1 MGAAAMLLQ
10 CAPHGA
16 FEPPARAAYP
26 ARLRGRGV
34 NIIGLGLREFW
45 QRLRAPP
52 DALMLE
58 LGAGGELLVAKL
70 RAGLSLALLLLPLVN
85 IVTGE
90 YMPTEGIAGMFGVI
104 LAVAASQ
111 VLLLLARHQ
120 RRFRWLPWLTTSYDV
135 TLTTFVLA
143 LLALSS
149 LAASLNSMVVWAFY
163 LVAVCMTALRNDGRL
178 TLYTGALAMLQYAAL
193 AAAVFALAQTP
204 EQLASADYGT
214 ARLSNVLQRV
224 LLIAIVTAITAAVV
238 YRMQRLVELSGTDG
252 LTGLPNRTLLVH
264 HFPALLE
271 GAREHGGSL
280 ALGLI
285 NLDYFRRI
293 NDEAGHATGDR
304 ALRHAVDVLREGLE
318 AGDLL
323 VRLGGEEFVLLM
335 PLPTGRAW
343 ERLEALRRDLA
354 TRPFVADADADPL
367 RITFSAGLACWPQDG
382 ADLSQMMRR
391 ADLRLSRAKLEGRN
405 RVVVR

>member
-1 MGAAAMLLQ
+1 M
-10 CAPHGA
+10 
-16 FEPPARAAYP
+16 
-26 ARLRGRGV
+26 
-34 NIIGLGLREFW
+34 NNIGLGLREFW
-45 QRLRAPP
+45 QQLRAPP

-70 RAGLSLALLLLPLVN
+70 RAALSLALLLLPLVN

-111 VLLLLARHQ
+111 VLLLLARQQ
-120 RRFRWLPWLTTSYDV
+120 RRFRWLPWVTTSYDV
-135 TLTTFVLA
+135 SLTTFVLA
-143 LLALSS
+143 LLAPSS

-214 ARLSNVLQRV
+214 ARVSNVLQRV

-238 YRMQRLVELSGTDG
+238 YRMQRLVELSGSDG

-293 NDEAGHATGDR
+293 NDEAGHAIGDR
-304 ALRHAVDVLREGLE
+304 ALRHAVGVLREGLE
-318 AGDLL
+318 EGDLL

-335 PLPTGRAW
+335 PLPAGRAW

>member
-1 MGAAAMLLQ
+1 MNN
-10 CAPHGA
+10 
-16 FEPPARAAYP
+16 F
-26 ARLRGRGV
+26 
-34 NIIGLGLREFW
+34 GLGLREFW
-45 QRLRAPP
+45 QQLRAPP

-58 LGAGGELLVAKL
+58 FGAGGELLVAKL

-90 YMPTEGIAGMFGVI
+90 YMPSEGIAGMFGVI

-111 VLLLLARHQ
+111 ILLLLARQQ

-135 TLTTFVLA
+135 SLTTLVLA
-143 LLALSS
+143 LLAPSS
-149 LAASLNSMVVWAFY
+149 LAASLNSMVVWVFY

-214 ARLSNVLQRV
+214 ARLSNVLQRL
-224 LLIAIVTAITAAVV
+224 LLIAIVTAITATVV

-264 HFPALLE
+264 RFPGLQDD
-271 GAREHGGSL
+271 AREHGGSL

-293 NDEAGHATGDR
+293 NDEVGHAIGDR
-304 ALRHAVDVLREGLE
+304 ALRHAVGVLREGLE
-318 AGDLL
+318 EGDLL

-343 ERLEALRRDLA
+343 ERLEALRRSLA
-354 TRPFVADADADPL
+354 TRPFIASADADPL
-367 RITFSAGLACWPQDG
+367 RITFSAGLASWPQDG

-391 ADLRLSRAKLEGRN
+391 ADLRLSRAKQEGRN

>member
-1 MGAAAMLLQ
+1 M
-10 CAPHGA
+10 
-16 FEPPARAAYP
+16 
-26 ARLRGRGV
+26 
-34 NIIGLGLREFW
+34 NKIGLELREFW
-45 QRLRAPP
+45 QQLRAPP

-70 RAGLSLALLLLPLVN
+70 RAALSLALLLLPLVN

-111 VLLLLARHQ
+111 VLLLLARQQ
-120 RRFRWLPWLTTSYDV
+120 RRFRWLPWVTTSYDV
-135 TLTTFVLA
+135 SLTTFVLA
-143 LLALSS
+143 LLAPSS

-214 ARLSNVLQRV
+214 ARVSNVLQRV

-264 HFPALLE
+264 HFPALLD
-271 GAREHGGSL
+271 GAREQGGSL

-285 NLDYFRRI
+285 NLDFFRRI

-304 ALRHAVDVLREGLE
+304 ALRHAAGVLREGLE
-318 AGDLL
+318 PGDLL

-335 PLPTGRAW
+335 PLPAGRAW

-354 TRPFVADADADPL
+354 TRPFVADADADADPL
-367 RITFSAGLACWPQDG
+367 RITFSAGLASCPQDG
-382 ADLSQMMRR
+382 ADLSQLMRR
-391 ADLRLSRAKLEGRN
+391 ADLRLSQAKLEGRN
-405 RVVVR
+405 RVVAR

>member
-1 MGAAAMLLQ
+1 M
-10 CAPHGA
+10 H
-16 FEPPARAAYP
+16 
-26 ARLRGRGV
+26 
-34 NIIGLGLREFW
+34 NIGLGLRECW

-70 RAGLSLALLLLPLVN
+70 RAVLSLVLLLLPLVN

-90 YMPTEGIAGMFGVI
+90 YMPSEGIAGMFGVI

-111 VLLLLARHQ
+111 VLLLLAHQQ

-135 TLTTFVLA
+135 SLTTFVLA
-143 LLALSS
+143 LLAPSS
-149 LAASLNSMVVWAFY
+149 LAASINSMVVWAFY
-163 LVAVCMTALRNDGRL
+163 LVAICITALRNDGRL
-178 TLYTGALAMLQYAAL
+178 TIYTGALAILQYAAL
-193 AAAVFALAQTP
+193 AAVVFALAQTP

-214 ARLSNVLQRV
+214 ARLSNVLQRL

-280 ALGLI
+280 TLGLI

-293 NDEAGHATGDR
+293 NDQAGHAIGDR
-304 ALRHAVDVLREGLE
+304 ALRHAVEVLREGLE

-354 TRPFVADADADPL
+354 VRPFLADADANPL

>member
-1 MGAAAMLLQ
+1 MNNL
-10 CAPHGA
+10 
-16 FEPPARAAYP
+16 
-26 ARLRGRGV
+26 
-34 NIIGLGLREFW
+34 GLELREFW
-45 QRLRAPP
+45 QQLRAPP

-70 RAGLSLALLLLPLVN
+70 RAALSLALLLLPLVN

-111 VLLLLARHQ
+111 VLLMLARQQ
-120 RRFRWLPWLTTSYDV
+120 RRFRWLPWVTTSYDV
-135 TLTTFVLA
+135 SLTTFVLV
-143 LLALSS
+143 LLAPSS

-178 TLYTGALAMLQYAAL
+178 TLYAGALAMLQYAAL

-204 EQLASADYGT
+204 EQLASVDYGT

-224 LLIAIVTAITAAVV
+224 LLIAIVTAIVAAVV

-264 HFPALLE
+264 HFPALLD

-304 ALRHAVDVLREGLE
+304 ALRHAVGVLREGLE

-354 TRPFVADADADPL
+354 TRPFVADAGADPL

-391 ADLRLSRAKLEGRN
+391 ADLRLSRAKQEGRN

>member
-1 MGAAAMLLQ
+1 M
-10 CAPHGA
+10 
-16 FEPPARAAYP
+16 
-26 ARLRGRGV
+26 

>member
-1 MGAAAMLLQ
+1 M
-10 CAPHGA
+10 
-16 FEPPARAAYP
+16 
-26 ARLRGRGV
+26 
-34 NIIGLGLREFW
+34 NNIGLGLREFW
-45 QRLRAPP
+45 QQLRAPP

-70 RAGLSLALLLLPLVN
+70 RAALSLALLLLPLVN

-104 LAVAASQ
+104 LAVIASQ
-111 VLLLLARHQ
+111 VLLLLARQQ

-135 TLTTFVLA
+135 TLTTLVLA

-163 LVAVCMTALRNDGRL
+163 LIAVCMTALRNDGRL

-193 AAAVFALAQTP
+193 ATAVFALAQTP
-204 EQLASADYGT
+204 EQLASVDYGT

-264 HFPALLE
+264 HFPALLD

-304 ALRHAVDVLREGLE
+304 ALRHAVGVLREGLE
-318 AGDLL
+318 DGDLL

-354 TRPFVADADADPL
+354 TRPFVADAEADPV

>member
-1 MGAAAMLLQ
+1 MNN
-10 CAPHGA
+10 
-16 FEPPARAAYP
+16 F
-26 ARLRGRGV
+26 
-34 NIIGLGLREFW
+34 GLGLREFW
-45 QRLRAPP
+45 QQLRAPP

-58 LGAGGELLVAKL
+58 FGAGGELLVAKL

-90 YMPTEGIAGMFGVI
+90 FMPTEGIAGMFGVI

-111 VLLLLARHQ
+111 ILLLLARQQ

-135 TLTTFVLA
+135 SLTTLVLA
-143 LLALSS
+143 LLAPSS

-178 TLYTGALAMLQYAAL
+178 TLYTGLFAMLQYAAL
-193 AAAVFALAQTP
+193 AAAVFALAQSP

-214 ARLSNVLQRV
+214 ARLSNVLQRL
-224 LLIAIVTAITAAVV
+224 LLIAIVTAITATVV

-264 HFPALLE
+264 RFPGLQDD
-271 GAREHGGSL
+271 AREHGGSL

-293 NDEAGHATGDR
+293 NDEVGHAIGDR
-304 ALRHAVDVLREGLE
+304 ALRHAVGVLREGLE
-318 AGDLL
+318 EGDLL

-343 ERLEALRRDLA
+343 ERLEALRRSLA
-354 TRPFVADADADPL
+354 TRPFIASADADPL
-367 RITFSAGLACWPQDG
+367 RITFSAGLASWPQDG

-391 ADLRLSRAKLEGRN
+391 ADLRLSRAKQEGRN

>member
-1 MGAAAMLLQ
+1 MDK
-10 CAPHGA
+10 
-16 FEPPARAAYP
+16 
-26 ARLRGRGV
+26 
-34 NIIGLGLREFW
+34 IGLELREFW
-45 QRLRAPP
+45 QQLRAPP

-58 LGAGGELLVAKL
+58 LGAGGELLVAKV
-70 RAGLSLALLLLPLVN
+70 RAALSLALLLLPLVN

-104 LAVAASQ
+104 LAVVASQ
-111 VLLLLARHQ
+111 VLLLLARQ
-120 RRFRWLPWLTTSYDV
+120 RRAFRWLPWVTTSYDV
-135 TLTTFVLA
+135 TLATFVLA
-143 LLALSS
+143 LLAPSS
-149 LAASLNSMVVWAFY
+149 LAASINSMVVWAFY

-204 EQLASADYGT
+204 EQLASVDYGT
-214 ARLSNVLQRV
+214 VRLSNVLQRL
-224 LLIAIVTAITAAVV
+224 LLIAIVTAIIAAVV

-264 HFPALLE
+264 HFPALLD

-304 ALRHAVDVLREGLE
+304 ALRHAVGVLREGLE
-318 AGDLL
+318 EGDLL

>member
-1 MGAAAMLLQ
+1 M
-10 CAPHGA
+10 
-16 FEPPARAAYP
+16 
-26 ARLRGRGV
+26 
-34 NIIGLGLREFW
+34 NNIGLGLREFW
-45 QRLRAPP
+45 QQLRAPP

-70 RAGLSLALLLLPLVN
+70 RAALSLALLLLPLVN

-111 VLLLLARHQ
+111 VLLLLARQQ
-120 RRFRWLPWLTTSYDV
+120 RRFRWLPWVTTSYDV
-135 TLTTFVLA
+135 SLTTFVLA
-143 LLALSS
+143 LLAPSS

-214 ARLSNVLQRV
+214 ARVSNVLQRV
-224 LLIAIVTAITAAVV
+224 MLIAIVTAITAAVV
-238 YRMQRLVELSGTDG
+238 YRMQRLVELSGSDG

-293 NDEAGHATGDR
+293 NDEAGHAIGDR
-304 ALRHAVDVLREGLE
+304 ALRHAVGVLREGLE
-318 AGDLL
+318 EGDLL

-335 PLPTGRAW
+335 PLPAGRAW

-367 RITFSAGLACWPQDG
+367 RITFSAGLVCWPQDG

>member
-1 MGAAAMLLQ
+1 M
-10 CAPHGA
+10 
-16 FEPPARAAYP
+16 
-26 ARLRGRGV
+26 
-34 NIIGLGLREFW
+34 NKIGLELREFW
-45 QRLRAPP
+45 QQLRAPP

-58 LGAGGELLVAKL
+58 LGAGGELLVAKV
-70 RAGLSLALLLLPLVN
+70 RAALSLALLLLPLVN

-111 VLLLLARHQ
+111 VLLLLARQQ
-120 RRFRWLPWLTTSYDV
+120 RRFRWLPWVTTSYDV
-135 TLTTFVLA
+135 SLTTFVLA
-143 LLALSS
+143 LLAPSS

-214 ARLSNVLQRV
+214 ARVSNVLQRV

-264 HFPALLE
+264 HFPALLD
-271 GAREHGGSL
+271 GAREQGGSL

-285 NLDYFRRI
+285 NLDFFRRI

-304 ALRHAVDVLREGLE
+304 ALRHAAGVLREGLE
-318 AGDLL
+318 PGDLL

-335 PLPTGRAW
+335 PLPAGRAW

-367 RITFSAGLACWPQDG
+367 RITFSAGLASCPQDG
-382 ADLSQMMRR
+382 ADLSQLMRR
-391 ADLRLSRAKLEGRN
+391 ADLRLSQAKLEGRN
-405 RVVVR
+405 RVVAR

>member
-1 MGAAAMLLQ
+1 M
-10 CAPHGA
+10 
-16 FEPPARAAYP
+16 
-26 ARLRGRGV
+26 
-34 NIIGLGLREFW
+34 NNIGLGLREFW
-45 QRLRAPP
+45 QQLRAPP

-70 RAGLSLALLLLPLVN
+70 RAALSLALLLLPLVN

-111 VLLLLARHQ
+111 VLLLLARQQ
-120 RRFRWLPWLTTSYDV
+120 RRFRWLPWVTTSYDV
-135 TLTTFVLA
+135 SLTTFVLA

-193 AAAVFALAQTP
+193 AAVVFALAQTP

-214 ARLSNVLQRV
+214 ARVSNVLQRA

-238 YRMQRLVELSGTDG
+238 YRMQRLVELSGSDG

-264 HFPALLE
+264 HFPALLD

-293 NDEAGHATGDR
+293 NDEAGHAIGDR
-304 ALRHAVDVLREGLE
+304 ALRHAVGVLREGLE
-318 AGDLL
+318 EGDLL

-335 PLPTGRAW
+335 PLPAGRAW

-354 TRPFVADADADPL
+354 TRPFVANADADPL

>member
-1 MGAAAMLLQ
+1 MDK
-10 CAPHGA
+10 
-16 FEPPARAAYP
+16 
-26 ARLRGRGV
+26 
-34 NIIGLGLREFW
+34 IGLELREFW
-45 QRLRAPP
+45 QQLRAPP

-58 LGAGGELLVAKL
+58 LGAGGELLVAKV
-70 RAGLSLALLLLPLVN
+70 RAALSLALLLLPLVN

-111 VLLLLARHQ
+111 VLLMLARQH
-120 RRFRWLPWLTTSYDV
+120 RRFRWLPWVTTSYDV
-135 TLTTFVLA
+135 SLTTFVLT
-143 LLALSS
+143 LLAPSS

-204 EQLASADYGT
+204 EQLASVDYGT
-214 ARLSNVLQRV
+214 VRLSNVLQRL
-224 LLIAIVTAITAAVV
+224 LLIAIVTAIIAAVV

-264 HFPALLE
+264 HFPALLD

-304 ALRHAVDVLREGLE
+304 ALRHAVGVLREGLE
-318 AGDLL
+318 EGDLL

>member
-1 MGAAAMLLQ
+1 
-10 CAPHGA
+10 
-16 FEPPARAAYP
+16 
-26 ARLRGRGV
+26 V

-111 VLLLLARHQ
+111 VLLLLARQQ
-120 RRFRWLPWLTTSYDV
+120 RRFRWLPWVTTSYDV
-135 TLTTFVLA
+135 SLTTFVLA
-143 LLALSS
+143 LLAPSS

-293 NDEAGHATGDR
+293 NDEAGHAIGDR
-304 ALRHAVDVLREGLE
+304 ALRHAVGVLREGLE
-318 AGDLL
+318 EGDLL

-335 PLPTGRAW
+335 PLPAGRAW

>member
-1 MGAAAMLLQ
+1 M
-10 CAPHGA
+10 
-16 FEPPARAAYP
+16 
-26 ARLRGRGV
+26 
-34 NIIGLGLREFW
+34 NNIGLGLREFW
-45 QRLRAPP
+45 QQLRAPP

-70 RAGLSLALLLLPLVN
+70 RAALSLALLLLPLVN

-111 VLLLLARHQ
+111 VLLLLARQQ
-120 RRFRWLPWLTTSYDV
+120 RRFRWLPWVTTSYDV
-135 TLTTFVLA
+135 SLTTFVLA
-143 LLALSS
+143 LLAPSS

-214 ARLSNVLQRV
+214 ARVSNVLQRV
-224 LLIAIVTAITAAVV
+224 MLIAIVTAITAAVV
-238 YRMQRLVELSGTDG
+238 YRMQRLVELSGSDG

-293 NDEAGHATGDR
+293 NDEAGHAIGDR
-304 ALRHAVDVLREGLE
+304 ALRHAVGVLREGLE
-318 AGDLL
+318 EGDLL

-335 PLPTGRAW
+335 PLPAGRAW

>member
-1 MGAAAMLLQ
+1 M
-10 CAPHGA
+10 
-16 FEPPARAAYP
+16 
-26 ARLRGRGV
+26 
-34 NIIGLGLREFW
+34 NKIGLELREFW
-45 QRLRAPP
+45 QQLRAPP

-70 RAGLSLALLLLPLVN
+70 RAALSLALLLLPLVN

-111 VLLLLARHQ
+111 VLLLLARQQ
-120 RRFRWLPWLTTSYDV
+120 RRFRWLPWVTTSYDV
-135 TLTTFVLA
+135 SLTTFVLA
-143 LLALSS
+143 LLAPSS

-163 LVAVCMTALRNDGRL
+163 LIAICMTALRNDGRL

-214 ARLSNVLQRV
+214 ARVSNVLQRV

-264 HFPALLE
+264 HFPALLD
-271 GAREHGGSL
+271 GAREQGGSL

-285 NLDYFRRI
+285 NLDFFRRI

-304 ALRHAVDVLREGLE
+304 ALRHAAGVLREGLE
-318 AGDLL
+318 PGDLL

-335 PLPTGRAW
+335 PLPAGRAW

-405 RVVVR
+405 RVMVR

>member
-1 MGAAAMLLQ
+1 M
-10 CAPHGA
+10 
-16 FEPPARAAYP
+16 
-26 ARLRGRGV
+26 
-34 NIIGLGLREFW
+34 NKIGLELREFW
-45 QRLRAPP
+45 QQLRAPP

-58 LGAGGELLVAKL
+58 LGAGGELLVAKV
-70 RAGLSLALLLLPLVN
+70 RAALSLALLLLPLVN

-111 VLLLLARHQ
+111 VLLMLARQQ
-120 RRFRWLPWLTTSYDV
+120 RRFRWLPWVTTSYDV
-135 TLTTFVLA
+135 SLTTFVLA
-143 LLALSS
+143 LLAPSS

-214 ARLSNVLQRV
+214 ARVSNVLQRV

-264 HFPALLE
+264 HFPALLD
-271 GAREHGGSL
+271 GAREQGGSL

-285 NLDYFRRI
+285 NLDFFRRI

-304 ALRHAVDVLREGLE
+304 ALRHAAGVLREGLE
-318 AGDLL
+318 PGDLL

-335 PLPTGRAW
+335 PLPAGRAW

-367 RITFSAGLACWPQDG
+367 RITFSAGLASCPQDG
-382 ADLSQMMRR
+382 ADLSQLMRR
-391 ADLRLSRAKLEGRN
+391 ADLRLSQAKLEGRN
-405 RVVVR
+405 RVVAR

>member
-1 MGAAAMLLQ
+1 M
-10 CAPHGA
+10 
-16 FEPPARAAYP
+16 
-26 ARLRGRGV
+26 
-34 NIIGLGLREFW
+34 NNIGLGLREFW
-45 QRLRAPP
+45 QQLRAPP

-70 RAGLSLALLLLPLVN
+70 RAALSLALLLLPLVN

-111 VLLLLARHQ
+111 VLLLLARQQ
-120 RRFRWLPWLTTSYDV
+120 RRFRWLPWVTTSYDV
-135 TLTTFVLA
+135 SLTTFVLA

-193 AAAVFALAQTP
+193 AAVVFALAQTP

-214 ARLSNVLQRV
+214 ARVSNVLQRV

-238 YRMQRLVELSGTDG
+238 YRMQRLVELSGSDG

-264 HFPALLE
+264 HFPALLD

-293 NDEAGHATGDR
+293 NDEAGHAIGDR
-304 ALRHAVDVLREGLE
+304 ALRHAVGVLREGLE
-318 AGDLL
+318 EGDLL

-335 PLPTGRAW
+335 PLPAGRAW

-354 TRPFVADADADPL
+354 TRPFVANADADPL

>member
-1 MGAAAMLLQ
+1 M
-10 CAPHGA
+10 
-16 FEPPARAAYP
+16 
-26 ARLRGRGV
+26 
-34 NIIGLGLREFW
+34 NNIGLGLREFW
-45 QRLRAPP
+45 QQLRAPP

-70 RAGLSLALLLLPLVN
+70 RAALSLALLLLPLVN

-111 VLLLLARHQ
+111 VLLLLARQQ
-120 RRFRWLPWLTTSYDV
+120 RRFRWLPWVTTSYDV
-135 TLTTFVLA
+135 SLTTFVLA
-143 LLALSS
+143 LLAPSS

-214 ARLSNVLQRV
+214 ARVSNVLQRV

-238 YRMQRLVELSGTDG
+238 YRMQRLVELSGSDG

-293 NDEAGHATGDR
+293 NDEAGHAIGDR
-304 ALRHAVDVLREGLE
+304 ALRHAVGVLREGLE
-318 AGDLL
+318 EGDLL

-335 PLPTGRAW
+335 PLPAGRAW

-354 TRPFVADADADPL
+354 TRPFVADADADPV

>member
-1 MGAAAMLLQ
+1 M
-10 CAPHGA
+10 
-16 FEPPARAAYP
+16 
-26 ARLRGRGV
+26 
-34 NIIGLGLREFW
+34 NKIGLELREFW
-45 QRLRAPP
+45 QQLRAPP

-70 RAGLSLALLLLPLVN
+70 RAALSLALLLLPLVN

-111 VLLLLARHQ
+111 VLLLLARQQ
-120 RRFRWLPWLTTSYDV
+120 RRFRWLPWVTTSYDV
-135 TLTTFVLA
+135 SLTTFVLA
-143 LLALSS
+143 LLAPSS

-214 ARLSNVLQRV
+214 ARVSNVLQRV

-264 HFPALLE
+264 HFPALLD
-271 GAREHGGSL
+271 GAREQGGSL

-285 NLDYFRRI
+285 NLDFFRRI

-304 ALRHAVDVLREGLE
+304 ALRHAAGVLREGLE
-318 AGDLL
+318 PGDLL

-335 PLPTGRAW
+335 PLPAGRAW

-405 RVVVR
+405 RVMVR

>member
-1 MGAAAMLLQ
+1 M
-10 CAPHGA
+10 
-16 FEPPARAAYP
+16 
-26 ARLRGRGV
+26 
-34 NIIGLGLREFW
+34 NNIGLGLREFW
-45 QRLRAPP
+45 QQLRAPP

-70 RAGLSLALLLLPLVN
+70 RAALSLALLLLPLVN

-104 LAVAASQ
+104 LAVIASQ
-111 VLLLLARHQ
+111 VLLLLARQQ

-135 TLTTFVLA
+135 TLTTLVLA

-163 LVAVCMTALRNDGRL
+163 LIAVCMTALRNDGRL

-193 AAAVFALAQTP
+193 ATAVFALAQTP

-264 HFPALLE
+264 HFPALLD

-304 ALRHAVDVLREGLE
+304 ALRHAVGVLREGLE
-318 AGDLL
+318 DGDLL

-335 PLPTGRAW
+335 PLPAGRAW

>member
-1 MGAAAMLLQ
+1 M
-10 CAPHGA
+10 
-16 FEPPARAAYP
+16 
-26 ARLRGRGV
+26 

-111 VLLLLARHQ
+111 VLLLLARQQ
-120 RRFRWLPWLTTSYDV
+120 RRFRWLPWVTTSYDV
-135 TLTTFVLA
+135 SLTTFVLA
-143 LLALSS
+143 LLAPSS

-293 NDEAGHATGDR
+293 NDEAGHAIGDR
-304 ALRHAVDVLREGLE
+304 ALRHAVGVLREGLE
-318 AGDLL
+318 EGDLL

-335 PLPTGRAW
+335 PLPAGRAW

>member
-1 MGAAAMLLQ
+1 MNN
-10 CAPHGA
+10 
-16 FEPPARAAYP
+16 F
-26 ARLRGRGV
+26 
-34 NIIGLGLREFW
+34 GLGLREFW
-45 QRLRAPP
+45 QQLRAPP

-70 RAGLSLALLLLPLVN
+70 RAALSLALLLLPLVN

-104 LAVAASQ
+104 LAVVASQ
-111 VLLLLARHQ
+111 VLLLLARQQ
-120 RRFRWLPWLTTSYDV
+120 RAFRWLPWVTTSYDV
-135 TLTTFVLA
+135 TLATFVLA
-143 LLALSS
+143 LLAPSS
-149 LAASLNSMVVWAFY
+149 LAASINSMVVWAFY

-204 EQLASADYGT
+204 EQLASVDYGT
-214 ARLSNVLQRV
+214 ARLSNVLQRL
-224 LLIAIVTAITAAVV
+224 LLIAIVTAIIAAVV

-264 HFPALLE
+264 HFPALLD

-304 ALRHAVDVLREGLE
+304 ALRHAVGVLREGLE
-318 AGDLL
+318 EGDLL

-343 ERLEALRRDLA
+343 ERLEALRRALA

-382 ADLSQMMRR
+382 ADLSQVMRR

>member
-1 MGAAAMLLQ
+1 
-10 CAPHGA
+10 
-16 FEPPARAAYP
+16 
-26 ARLRGRGV
+26 
-34 NIIGLGLREFW
+34 
-45 QRLRAPP
+45 
-52 DALMLE
+52 
-58 LGAGGELLVAKL
+58 
-70 RAGLSLALLLLPLVN
+70 
-85 IVTGE
+85 
-90 YMPTEGIAGMFGVI
+90 MPTEGIAGMFGVI

-111 VLLLLARHQ
+111 VLLLLARQQ
-120 RRFRWLPWLTTSYDV
+120 RRFRWLPWVTTSYDV
-135 TLTTFVLA
+135 SLTTFVLA
-143 LLALSS
+143 LLAPSS
-149 LAASLNSMVVWAFY
+149 LATSLNSMVVWAFY

-293 NDEAGHATGDR
+293 NDEAGHAIGDR
-304 ALRHAVDVLREGLE
+304 ALRHAVGVLREGLE
-318 AGDLL
+318 EGDLL

-335 PLPTGRAW
+335 PLPAGRAW